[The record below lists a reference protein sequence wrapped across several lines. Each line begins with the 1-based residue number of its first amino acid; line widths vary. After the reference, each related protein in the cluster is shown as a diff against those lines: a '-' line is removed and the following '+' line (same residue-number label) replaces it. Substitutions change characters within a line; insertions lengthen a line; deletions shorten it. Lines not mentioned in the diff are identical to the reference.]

1 MRMEVDEAW
10 RDDKSARVDLPCRPG
25 IRQSSN
31 GRDAV
36 AADPDVGGEGRI
48 ARAIDDAPAADQEV
62 VGALLRAR
70 SEDCGRCRKEHREN
84 SKCHPHKYT

>member
-10 RDDKSARVDLPCRPG
+10 RDDKSACVDFPCRPG

-36 AADPDVGGEGRI
+36 AADPDVGGERRI

-62 VGALLRAR
+62 VGALLRAPQSR
-70 SEDCGRCRKEHREN
+70 LRPLSQRAPREFEV
-84 SKCHPHKYT
+84 SSS